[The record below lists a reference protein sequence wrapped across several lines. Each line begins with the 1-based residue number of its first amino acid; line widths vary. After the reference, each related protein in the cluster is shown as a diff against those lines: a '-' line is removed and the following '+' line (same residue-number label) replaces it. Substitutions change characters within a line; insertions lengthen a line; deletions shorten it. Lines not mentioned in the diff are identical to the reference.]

1 MNQKVEPGDLA
12 ALLASVKEGKRGAF
26 ERLLDLYQP
35 LLLSAVSSFGGD
47 RAIMKLEAEYA
58 LYRAALAYRER
69 QGTTFGL
76 FAKICIINALTSEQ
90 RRQAKWRAIIDE
102 GAEVDAP
109 APDPADRM
117 ILAETFEGLYRQST
131 ALLSPLELKVVNL
144 RANGYGN
151 QEVAAMLKIGEKAA
165 QNAYTRA
172 VRKLKRYLEGSAR

>member
-1 MNQKVEPGDLA
+1 MNQKVEPGDLT

-26 ERLLDLYQP
+26 ERLLALYQP

-47 RAIMKLEAEYA
+47 HVVMKLEAEYA

-76 FAKICIINALTSEQ
+76 FAKICIFNALTSEK
-90 RRQAKWRAIIDE
+90 RREEKWRSVSE
-102 GAEVDAP
+102 ESPEVEAGGL
-109 APDPADRM
+109 DPVEQM
-117 ILAETFEGLYRQST
+117 IRAETVESLYRDST
-131 ALLSPLELKVVNL
+131 ALLSSLELRTVTL

-151 QEVAAMLKIGEKAA
+151 QEVAAMLKVGEKAA

-172 VRKLKRYLEGSAR
+172 VRKLKRYLEQSAK